1 MNVVITSSERK
12 RKMNSS
18 LQMAQAVVFV
28 IFLMAFGAA
37 VSYLVNKALDNAEA
51 KNKIKRKY
59 ERQLAEQGEII
70 EQLHQDVEFWKGNC
84 ETAEQMYTKLR
95 KEFENENKI

>member
-1 MNVVITSSERK
+1 
-12 RKMNSS
+12 MNSS
-18 LQMAQAVVFV
+18 LQMAQAVVIV
-28 IFLMAFGAA
+28 IFLMAFGAV

-59 ERQLAEQGEII
+59 ERQLAEQDEII

-95 KEFENENKI
+95 KEIENENKI

>member
-59 ERQLAEQGEII
+59 ERQLAEQDEII

-95 KEFENENKI
+95 KEFENEKI

>member
-51 KNKIKRKY
+51 KKQN
-59 ERQLAEQGEII
+59 
-70 EQLHQDVEFWKGNC
+70 
-84 ETAEQMYTKLR
+84 
-95 KEFENENKI
+95 

>member
-1 MNVVITSSERK
+1 
-12 RKMNSS
+12 MNSS

-51 KNKIKRKY
+51 K
-59 ERQLAEQGEII
+59 
-70 EQLHQDVEFWKGNC
+70 
-84 ETAEQMYTKLR
+84 TKL
-95 KEFENENKI
+95 KENTKGSLRNRMKLLNSCIRMLNFGRATVKPQSRCIQS